1 MFKIGDKVRAQTKY
15 HGWKPG
21 IIVEKVE
28 DHWGTSWEVKHLLG
42 HWTKTT
48 IAVEQDL
55 ELINNG

>member
-1 MFKIGDKVRAQTKY
+1 MFKIGDKVSVQTKF

-21 IIVEKVE
+21 IIVDEVS
-28 DHWGTSWEVKHLLG
+28 DSWRTSWEVKHLQS

-55 ELINNG
+55 EIINE